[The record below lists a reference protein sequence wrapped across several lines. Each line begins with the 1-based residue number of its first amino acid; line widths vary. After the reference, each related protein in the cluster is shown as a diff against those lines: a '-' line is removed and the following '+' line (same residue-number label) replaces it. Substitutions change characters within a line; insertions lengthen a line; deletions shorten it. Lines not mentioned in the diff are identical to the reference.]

1 MAEVYWRAAGDLA
14 HVLAL
19 VPPSHQRD
27 QQSGGGRGGQN
38 LHIVDRYNLLFNIF
52 DILNGY

>member
-1 MAEVYWRAAGDLA
+1 MMAEVDRRAAGDLA

-19 VPPSHQRD
+19 VPPRHQCD
-27 QQSGGGRGGQN
+27 QQSRGGRGGQN
-38 LHIVDRYNLLFNIF
+38 LHFDKYNLLFDIF